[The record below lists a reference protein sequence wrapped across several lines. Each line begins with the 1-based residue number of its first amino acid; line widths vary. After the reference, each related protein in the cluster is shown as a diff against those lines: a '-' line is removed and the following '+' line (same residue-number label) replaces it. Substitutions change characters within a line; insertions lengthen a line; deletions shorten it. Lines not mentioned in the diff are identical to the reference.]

1 MPRDLQEVFSDCMA
15 ILQRQFIVFGSDEP
29 TFSDIQIEMVKLLV
43 IGGVKPQ
50 DFAYAIENNVIVY
63 QDDEWRDV
71 LYGALA
77 RRADINFEIL
87 ENE

>member
-1 MPRDLQEVFSDCMA
+1 
-15 ILQRQFIVFGSDEP
+15 
-29 TFSDIQIEMVKLLV
+29 MVKLLV

-50 DFAYAIENNVIVY
+50 DFAHAIENNVIVY
-63 QDDEWRDV
+63 QDEEWRDV
-71 LYGALA
+71 LYAALA